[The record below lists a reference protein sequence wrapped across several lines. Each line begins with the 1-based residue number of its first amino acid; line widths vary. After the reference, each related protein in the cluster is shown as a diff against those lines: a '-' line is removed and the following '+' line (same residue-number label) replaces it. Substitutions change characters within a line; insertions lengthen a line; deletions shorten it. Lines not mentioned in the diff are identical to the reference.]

1 MHARWLLLALLCG
14 AALPVAAADLTVR
27 FTGRFLAGTCQL
39 SVQDVDLGTFQATY
53 FATSTQSPAVA
64 FVLERKNCSD
74 DLRTLHV
81 RFVGTADSSNASY
94 FAIPATGG
102 VRGLAIRLQSATGT
116 LYAPNQPAFDW
127 PTSGGSA
134 GQLDLGALLVRTGNV
149 TAGAI
154 RTPITVQVTYN

>member
-14 AALPVAAADLTVR
+14 AAMPVAAADLTVR

-94 FAIPATGG
+94 FAIPAQLRRHRSVLCRRG
-102 VRGLAIRLQSATGT
+102 VRGRSAG
-116 LYAPNQPAFDW
+116 
-127 PTSGGSA
+127 TSGCRIA
-134 GQLDLGALLVRTGNV
+134 GGVPVEPAGRRPAVLPVDRST
-149 TAGAI
+149 TAGCG
-154 RTPITVQVTYN
+154 RTRS